1 MNKTISLGAVSV
13 AVLALAAGCGGDDDG
28 GLGTGGSA
36 GASGGSAG
44 SSSGGSSGSSSGG
57 SAGSSS
63 GGSAGSSSGGSAGS
77 SSGGSAGSSSGGSAG
92 SSSGGSAGSSSG
104 GSAGSGGSNTGGSAG
119 SGGSNTGGSAGSG
132 GSNTGGT
139 GGGSGGASGGSGGTG
154 GGPGLTCKQLES
166 NYAASLKKAKS
177 CSPIL
182 PVVQCTS
189 KVDDELACPCP
200 TFINPG
206 NTAAAAELAK
216 LKAEWKTQNCSAGVV
231 CPLVLCAQ
239 PSGATCVG
247 GSATNGSCV
256 DNKN

>member
-1 MNKTISLGAVSV
+1 MTNRGYTHVDLLAPEAQEGHVKRNISLGVVSF

-57 SAGSSS
+57 SAGSGGSNT

-77 SSGGSAGSSSGGSAG
+77 ST
-92 SSSGGSAGSSSG
+92 G

-132 GSNTGGT
+132 GSNTGG
-139 GGGSGGASGGSGGTG
+139 SGGASGGSGGTG
-154 GGPGLTCKQLES
+154 GGPGLTCKQLAS
-166 NYAASLKKAKS
+166 NYAATLAKAKS
-177 CSPIL
+177 CNPIISVL
-182 PVVQCTS
+182 QCTTQ
-189 KVDDELACPCP
+189 VDDELACPCP

-206 NTAAAAELAK
+206 NAAEVTELAK
-216 LKAEWKTQNCSAGVV
+216 LKVAWKTQNCSAGVV

-239 PSGATCVG
+239 PPGANCVG
-247 GSATNGSCV
+247 ASGNSGSCV
-256 DNKN
+256 DKTN